1 MNQKK
6 YFNLAIILLT
16 LILITGFQ
24 SVNHNQSSLNQP
36 KVVVTSKVYKIGV
49 YEFPP
54 YYKISEDGSVSGFY
68 DDVLKLIQQDIQF
81 KYEYVIDTIDNHLTA
96 LENNELDFIFG
107 IQNTKELDDS
117 YVFSHTR
124 LSDGCYV
131 LYGNKHF
138 KQLDRPIKLALIN
151 GDFNNG
157 LATHFLTSEGVSSEE
172 VRSNSW
178 LESKRLL
185 DDNQVDLIMIPFL
198 QEIDDHKIV
207 YQFSTGPRY
216 IMGNQK
222 TAYLMNLIDSYTEHS
237 KSFQQQFS
245 NLKLRYTDDGELL
258 IRLKNEV
265 ILFICLII
273 GGITLLLIPKFN
285 QLAIRH
291 KIKTRL
297 ENQEYLIYYQPII
310 DPKSNQVEG
319 LEALLRL
326 EHATRGV
333 LSPYYFMDEIIKSN
347 SLKMVSRW
355 IIKKVILDYQII
367 KRYQTHNTN
376 FNPNFYI
383 SINLSSH
390 ELEDKQFVEEV
401 KQYICEANLPKHSIC
416 LELTE
421 GTKIQNLE
429 QINTSIKSLK
439 EVGVRFAIDDF
450 GVDYSN
456 LNVLDKIRYDF
467 IKVDKNFI
475 DNIQTSDINRA
486 IIDFISNFTNERDI
500 SIVFEG
506 VETKEQVEFINKTI
520 NINSYIQG
528 YYYARPLSLDVIKFY
543 RT

>member
-1 MNQKK
+1 MNK
-6 YFNLAIILLT
+6 
-16 LILITGFQ
+16 ITPF
-24 SVNHNQSSLNQP
+24 
-36 KVVVTSKVYKIGV
+36 
-49 YEFPP
+49 
-54 YYKISEDGSVSGFY
+54 
-68 DDVLKLIQQDIQF
+68 F
-81 KYEYVIDTIDNHLTA
+81 KRI
-96 LENNELDFIFG
+96 
-107 IQNTKELDDS
+107 
-117 YVFSHTR
+117 
-124 LSDGCYV
+124 
-131 LYGNKHF
+131 
-138 KQLDRPIKLALIN
+138 
-151 GDFNNG
+151 
-157 LATHFLTSEGVSSEE
+157 
-172 VRSNSW
+172 SNST
-178 LESKRLL
+178 SS
-185 DDNQVDLIMIPFL
+185 I
-198 QEIDDHKIV
+198 
-207 YQFSTGPRY
+207 
-216 IMGNQK
+216 
-222 TAYLMNLIDSYTEHS
+222 YLMNLIESYTAQS

-245 NLKLRYTDDGELL
+245 NLKLRYIDDVELL
-258 IRLKNEV
+258 IRLKNGV
-265 ILFICLII
+265 ILFMCLII
-273 GGITLLLIPKFN
+273 GVITMLLIPKFN

-291 KIKTRL
+291 KIKMRL

-326 EHATRGV
+326 EHGKRGI
-333 LSPYYFMDEIIKSN
+333 LSPYYFMDEIINSN
-347 SLKMVSRW
+347 SLQMVSRW

-367 KRYQTHNTN
+367 KRYQTHNLN

-390 ELEDKQFVEEV
+390 ELEDKQFVEDV
-401 KQYICEANLPKHSIC
+401 KQYIREANLPKHSIC

-421 GTKIQNLE
+421 GTRIQSLE

-439 EVGVRFAIDDF
+439 EVGVRFGIDDF

-528 YYYARPLSLDVIKFY
+528 YYYARPLSSPTNF
-543 RT
+543 